1 MSIAASPTRRSAIDS
16 SCHCGIVNE
25 GGVIMSGS
33 IITGAVASVAGQVVG
48 ALDGLFTSDDER
60 NQANLKIQTLLMQPQ
75 ILQAVANIKTAEHPD
90 LFVAG
95 ARPALMWVCALGFG
109 WEFLLRPL
117 LGAGITIASLW
128 GGDPELLVLTAS
140 ELPSLD
146 IEQLLGLTLAML
158 GLAGY
163 RTMEKKAGVARDR
176 LRGPTGVQ

>member
-1 MSIAASPTRRSAIDS
+1 MSGGVVTAGITSIAS
-16 SCHCGIVNE
+16 
-25 GGVIMSGS
+25 
-33 IITGAVASVAGQVVG
+33 QLVG

-60 NQANLKIQTLLMQPQ
+60 NKATFKIQELLMQPQ
-75 ILQAVANIKTAEHPD
+75 ILQAITNIKAAEHPD

-95 ARPALMWVCALGFG
+95 ARPALMWICALGFG

-128 GGDPELLVLTAS
+128 GGNPELLVLTAA

-163 RTMEKKAGVARDR
+163 RTLEKKAGVSRET
-176 LRGPTGVQ
+176 LRGSTGIR

>member
-1 MSIAASPTRRSAIDS
+1 
-16 SCHCGIVNE
+16 
-25 GGVIMSGS
+25 MSGG
-33 IITGAVASVAGQVVG
+33 IITGAVTGIAGQIVG

-60 NQANLKIQTLLMQPQ
+60 NKATFKIQELLMQPQ
-75 ILQAVANIKTAEHPD
+75 ILQAITNIKAAEHPD

-95 ARPALMWVCALGFG
+95 ARPALMWICALGFG

-128 GGDPELLVLTAS
+128 GGNPELLVLTAA

-163 RTMEKKAGVARDR
+163 RTLEKKAGVSRET
-176 LRGPTGVQ
+176 LRGSTGIR